1 MENEGRMESD
11 RRAGG
16 EEASMNETT
25 LIETDRGFARMLLD
39 ALDSGIVAV
48 DTAGKILF
56 LNRRAQEL
64 FGLDPEEVRQRP
76 VTEILQVRAPAR
88 GTSLWPPEIGESMT
102 REMVLSSGDRE
113 LTVEARWLPVVREEN
128 DLGGILAFED
138 ITEAVGE
145 LEFQRRLDR
154 FASIGNLSA
163 VIAHEIRNP
172 LTGVRTTIQFVGSK
186 MEGELRTD
194 LEDVI
199 KELDRIEQFTTD
211 LLQFARPKTL
221 EKRPGDVNEVME
233 KVLDTLSAHFE
244 HSEVQLKRDSQTE
257 LPRIP
262 MDFDAM
268 HQVLLN
274 IIRNALEAMPDG
286 GTLKV
291 TTSSRRYRS
300 RTAVE
305 IAVSDTGSG
314 IEEEML
320 DRIFDPFF
328 TTKPSGTG
336 LGLSISLQLVQEH
349 GGRINVRNRSQGG
362 VTFRL
367 SFPVPIGEDAS

>member
-1 MENEGRMESD
+1 MTKALLG
-11 RRAGG
+11 
-16 EEASMNETT
+16 
-25 LIETDRGFARMLLD
+25 TDRESAQVLLD

-64 FGLDPEEVRQRP
+64 FGLDPEKVRGEA
-76 VTEILQVRAPAR
+76 VADVLKVRAPSR
-88 GTSLWPPEIGESMT
+88 GASLWPPDIGESLT
-102 REMVLSSGDRE
+102 RELVLGSDDQE
-113 LTVEARWLPVVREEN
+113 LTVEARWLPVAREEN
-128 DLGGILAFED
+128 ELGGILAIDD
-138 ITEAVGE
+138 ITESVGD
-145 LEFQRRLDR
+145 LEFQRRVDR

-186 MEGELRTD
+186 LKGSLRSD
-194 LEDVI
+194 LEEVI
-199 KELDRIEQFTTD
+199 TELDRIEQFTSD
-211 LLQFARPKTL
+211 LLQFARPKAVQQI
-221 EKRPGDVNEVME
+221 PGDVNEVIE
-233 KVLDTLSAHFE
+233 KVLDTIDAQLAN
-244 HSEVQLKRDSQTE
+244 SEIQVKRDLTDT
-257 LPRIP
+257 LPKIP
-262 MDFDAM
+262 MDPDAM

-274 IIRNALEAMPDG
+274 ILRNSLESMPDG
-286 GTLKV
+286 GSLRV

-305 IAVSDTGSG
+305 IAVSDTGTG
-314 IEEEML
+314 ISEEML

-336 LGLSISLQLVQEH
+336 LGLSISLQLVQEQ

-367 SFPVPIGEDAS
+367 SFPVPPENILSDG

>member
-1 MENEGRMESD
+1 MESGNY
-11 RRAGG
+11 AGSG
-16 EEASMNETT
+16 GASMAETI
-25 LIETDRGFARMLLD
+25 LAETDRGFARMMLD

-48 DTAGKILF
+48 DTAGKIRF

-64 FGLDPEEVRQRP
+64 FGLDPIDVRDRP
-76 VTEILQVRAPAR
+76 VTEVLHVRAPAH
-88 GTSLWPPEIGESMT
+88 GASLWPPDIGESMT
-102 REMVLSSGDRE
+102 REMVLASGGRE

-128 DLGGILAFED
+128 NLGGILAFED

-186 MEGELRTD
+186 MEGELRAD

-211 LLQFARPKTL
+211 LLQFARPKTM
-221 EKRPGDVNEVME
+221 EKVPGDVNEVME
-233 KVLDTLSAHFE
+233 KVLDTLGAQFDR
-244 HSEVQLKRDSQTE
+244 SEVQLKRDFQPG

-274 IIRNALEAMPDG
+274 IIRNALEAMPAG
-286 GTLKV
+286 GSLKV

-314 IEEEML
+314 IEEEIL

-336 LGLSISLQLVQEH
+336 LGLSISLQLVQEQ

-367 SFPVPIGEDAS
+367 SFPVPTEESAA